1 MATILIVDDEPSF
14 CVFLKGILKSHGH
27 EVRTACSGRDALDA
41 FQQLRPQFTLLDLY
55 MPAIGGLEVVR
66 RLHPI
71 SPRSSVMTLTAGAA
85 EDVELAPR
93 QLGAAGFLSKARS
106 FRTILTA

>member
-27 EVRTACSGRDALDA
+27 EVRTAFSGRDALDA

-55 MPAIGGLEVVR
+55 MPEMGGLEVLR
-66 RLHPI
+66 RIHALD
-71 SPRSSVMTLTAGAA
+71 PRPSVMILAA
-85 EDVELAPR
+85 WVGGQVER
-93 QLGAAGFLSKARS
+93 RGRKRGQRDFCS
-106 FRTILTA
+106 